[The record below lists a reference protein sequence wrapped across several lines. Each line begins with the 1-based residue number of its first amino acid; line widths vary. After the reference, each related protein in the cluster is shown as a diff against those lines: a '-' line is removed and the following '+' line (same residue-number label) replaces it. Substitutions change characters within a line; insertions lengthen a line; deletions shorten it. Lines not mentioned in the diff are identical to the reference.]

1 LLAKVSSTDE
11 VVSENKN
18 TNMSN
23 TTDTIIGIANAL
35 CTEGGLPAL
44 TAAEFQRF
52 YSVPAVAHGVNVDSP
67 SRALEA
73 EHLPGLG
80 AAMRLSILWHEG
92 PEGLRAAET
101 AATAL
106 GAARFTEW
114 QAAAPTL
121 ATAATRLASLGGAR

>member
-18 TNMSN
+18 TNMN
-23 TTDTIIGIANAL
+23 NITDTILGIANAL

-44 TAAEFQRF
+44 TAAEFERF
-52 YSVPAVAHGVNVDSP
+52 YSVHPVNHGVNMDSP

-73 EHLPGLG
+73 EHRPGLS
-80 AAMRLSILWHEG
+80 ATMRLAVLWHEG
-92 PEGLRAAET
+92 LEGLRAAET

-106 GAARFTEW
+106 GAAKFAEW